1 MSGIG
6 LRRGRG
12 RRSRGQS
19 LVEFALVL
27 PIFLLMLFGL
37 VDLGRYVYLN
47 STVSQA
53 AREGARLAA
62 VEASWVG
69 STAPRCDQ
77 PGGPVCPADTSE
89 LRSHVVTAANRM
101 MVGVDQLTDAE
112 VHLSCDATTPPSG
125 QWTSPTNN
133 CNSAAER
140 ASNSFVS
147 VRVETSYQPIT
158 PLIAQIFSSI
168 DSVASATM
176 IIN

>member
-1 MSGIG
+1 MGGIG
-6 LRRGRG
+6 FRRSRR

-47 STVSQA
+47 STLSQA

-62 VEASWVG
+62 VEASWLG
-69 STAPRCDQ
+69 STAARCDQ
-77 PGGPVCPADTSE
+77 PGGPVCPTDTAE
-89 LRSHVVTAANRM
+89 LRSHVLTAANRM
-101 MVGVDQLTDAE
+101 MVGVHQLADPE
-112 VHLSCDATTPPSG
+112 IHLSCDATTPPSG
-125 QWTSPTNN
+125 EWTSPTNN
-133 CNSAAER
+133 CNAAAER

-147 VRVETSYQPIT
+147 VRVVTSYEPIT

-168 DSVASATM
+168 ESAASATM